1 MGLTNAP
8 ATFQRLIN
16 QILYPKL
23 DSTVMVYLDNILIY
37 ILGTK
42 EEHEKEVKEVLQIL
56 EKNDI
61 ILNHKKS
68 KLIKKEVIFLEMII
82 FDKRLRMKTQKTKA
96 IWE

>member
-1 MGLTNAP
+1 MELTNTP